1 MEQLNWLFI
10 IFRHHDDGLN
20 SLQCMDHIS
29 TFNLQET
36 CKICDGY
43 RSCND
48 DDGSKDS
55 SEVVTMRSGFKHLCI
70 KRVKPG
76 MTLQSSLKFSVR
88 KVTSVIDKI
97 DKCEGEYERTQ
108 RLFD

>member
-1 MEQLNWLFI
+1 MEQPNWLFI

-29 TFNLQET
+29 TFNLQEM

-43 RSCND
+43 RYCND
-48 DDGSKDS
+48 DDGLKDS
-55 SEVVTMRSGFKHLCI
+55 SEVMTAWSRLKDLSI

-76 MTLQSSLKFSVR
+76 MTLQSSPKFSMR
-88 KVTSVIDKI
+88 EVTPVIDKI
-97 DKCEGEYERTQ
+97 DKCEGKYERTR
-108 RLFD
+108 RLCD

>member
-1 MEQLNWLFI
+1 MKQPNWLFI
-10 IFRHHDDGLN
+10 IIRHDDDGLN

-43 RSCND
+43 RCCND
-48 DDGSKDS
+48 DDGLKDS
-55 SEVVTMRSGFKHLCI
+55 NEVVTVQSRFKNLCI

-76 MTLQSSLKFSVR
+76 MTLQSSSKFSAR
-88 KVTSVIDKI
+88 EVTSVIDEI
-97 DKCEGEYERTQ
+97 DECEGENKRTR
-108 RLFD
+108 RLR

>member
-1 MEQLNWLFI
+1 MEQANWLVI

-36 CKICDGY
+36 CKIYDGY
-43 RSCND
+43 RCCND
-48 DDGSKDS
+48 DDGLKDS
-55 SEVVTMRSGFKHLCI
+55 SEMVTVWSRLKNLSI
-70 KRVKPG
+70 KRVKPR

-88 KVTSVIDKI
+88 EVASVINKI
-97 DKCEGEYERTQ
+97 DKCEGEYERTR
-108 RLFD
+108 RLCD